1 MEIIMSFERYFNR
14 TVYIA
19 ACLIVPQ
26 LLLSQPQETA
36 RTSIRSSDTPEAIS
50 DVLWKHA
57 LRTCP
62 INSSQDKRKPD
73 ISGFYLDFAMG
84 LKPTL
89 VEYRNPWTK
98 VLPDDLSNADRLNGI
113 QWRGVTVL
121 GADAYRSIR
130 SDPRYSTRAWS
141 EWIDMAYG
149 KEAILKVLATGSG
162 WGGVIIR
169 MEKRNNQWSFNLP
182 GALGVVN
189 EKFDPDAAAARRLS
203 CERSFKADPFR
214 TPEDDAP
221 KFICPGDVV
230 IPATFCNPPAACNSL
245 TDFPKAISRFMP
257 GDRTDVIRKGLITG
271 GIDTGAGYV
280 FQIQGTSQLYRFAD
294 GKPNLSCSTPDA
306 PAGYKPTQYICPGIK
321 IEAVACGSKT
331 QLCNGMAET
340 ENAQL
345 YASGVGKTTIQYQ
358 SKALNVKTVT
368 SLRSMY
374 IFQLENDDRVYTIG
388 FGDYGWS
395 PKGSCP
401 SR

>member
-1 MEIIMSFERYFNR
+1 MRFVRHCHGA
-14 TVYIA
+14 VYIA
-19 ACLIVPQ
+19 AFLLVPQ

-36 RTSIRSSDTPEAIS
+36 RASIKSSDTPQVVS

-62 INSSQDKRKPD
+62 VNGSQDKRKPA

-89 VEYRNPWTK
+89 VEYRNPWTTVFSDK
-98 VLPDDLSNADRLNGI
+98 LSEADRLNGI
-113 QWRGVTVL
+113 QFRGMTVL
-121 GADAYRSIR
+121 GADAYRSIP
-130 SDPRYSTRAWS
+130 SDPSYTTRAWS
-141 EWIDMAYG
+141 EWQEMAFG
-149 KEAILKVLATGSG
+149 KDAVVKMIATGSP
-162 WGGVIIR
+162 WGGVVIR
-169 MEKRNNQWSFNLP
+169 MEKRNDQWSFVLP
-182 GALGVVN
+182 GPLGVVN
-189 EKFDPDAAAARRLS
+189 EKFDPDATAAQRLS
-203 CERSFKADPFR
+203 CERSFKKDPFR

-230 IPATFCNPPAACNSL
+230 IPATFCNPPGGCSSL
-245 TDFPKAISRFMP
+245 TDFTKGISRFMP
-257 GDRTDVIRKGLITG
+257 ADRTDVLRKGLITG

-280 FQIQGTSQLYRFAD
+280 FQIQGGSQLYRFAE

-306 PAGYKPTQYICPGIK
+306 PPGFKPTQYICPGIK

-340 ENAQL
+340 ENSQI
-345 YASGVGKTTIQYQ
+345 YPSGVGKRTIQYQ

-388 FGDYGWS
+388 FGDYGWG